1 MLNDSKLHYM
11 NKVTILSIT
20 LLASLTIVPTVYAEE
35 QTGFF
40 DWLMN
45 LFGGEPEKIESEI
58 LKESQVKQDDIK
70 KAVIIDQLDRDIPNK
85 SFQNQTMEYFTKAGY
100 EVDLYTYDDIT
111 IDFLKNLPS
120 MDYDFIVFRSH
131 ALAIYGDKPS
141 SWLFTGEKYTE
152 KKYIQE
158 QLAKDL
164 ISRAVPYRVTIAK
177 DLGYETASQDRHFIV
192 SAKFV
197 QNLMIEKFPNSVI
210 ILGGCDTLAHP
221 DFGHA
226 FIERGA
232 SSVIGWNGLVGSYD
246 NDQVIMSLV
255 EEILFEN
262 SNVDDAVDTVM
273 EDYLKNHDLDVRLRH
288 YASGIEVEV

>member
-1 MLNDSKLHYM
+1 MKSFGA
-11 NKVTILSIT
+11 VAITFIVSIT
-20 LLASLTIVPTVYAEE
+20 VLLPNAYAEE
-35 QTGFF
+35 WNFI
-40 DWLMN
+40 DWLTN

-58 LKESQVKQDDIK
+58 LKESQVKQADIK
-70 KAVIIDQLDRDIPNK
+70 KAVIIDQLDRDLPNK
-85 SFQNQTMEYFTKAGY
+85 SFQNQTMGYFTKAGY

-141 SWLFTGEKYTE
+141 SWIFTGEKYTP

-164 ISRAVPYRVTIAK
+164 ISRAVPYRVTYAA
-177 DLGYETASQDRHFIV
+177 DLGYDTASKDRHFIV

-197 QNLMIEKFPNSVI
+197 KDLMIEKFPNSVI
-210 ILGGCDTLAHP
+210 ILGGCDTMAHS
-221 DFGHA
+221 DFGQS

-232 SSVIGWNGLVGSYD
+232 SSVIGWNGLVD
-246 NDQVIMSLV
+246 ARVNDQVIMSLV
-255 EEILFEN
+255 KEILIEK
-262 SNVDDAVDTVM
+262 SEIDDAVDSVM
-273 EDYLKNHDLDVRLRH
+273 EDYLKDNNTDLRLKH

>member
-1 MLNDSKLHYM
+1 MKSFGAFAIIFI
-11 NKVTILSIT
+11 VSITILPS
-20 LLASLTIVPTVYAEE
+20 AYAEE
-35 QTGFF
+35 WNFF
-40 DWLMN
+40 DWLTN
-45 LFGGEPEKIESEI
+45 LFGGEAEKNESNLLGEP
-58 LKESQVKQDDIK
+58 DIK
-70 KAVIIDQLDRDIPNK
+70 KAVIIDQLDRDLPNP
-85 SFQNQTMEYFTKAGY
+85 SFQNQTMQYFTKAGY
-100 EVDLYTYDDIT
+100 EVDLVTYDDIT
-111 IDFLKNLPS
+111 IDFYKNLPS

-141 SWLFTGEKYTE
+141 SWIFTGEKYTP

-164 ISRAVPYRVTIAK
+164 ISRAVPYRVSLAA
-177 DLGYETASQDRHFIV
+177 DLGYDTASKDRHFII

-197 QNLMIEKFPNSVI
+197 KDLMIEKFPNSVV

-232 SSVIGWNGLVGSYD
+232 SSVIGWSGLVGAHE

-255 EEILFEN
+255 EDLVIEKSEIN
-262 SNVDDAVDTVM
+262 DAVDSVM
-273 EDYLKNHDLDVRLRH
+273 EDFLKNNDTKLRLKH
-288 YASGIEVEV
+288 YSSGIDIEI

>member
-1 MLNDSKLHYM
+1 MKSFGA
-11 NKVTILSIT
+11 VAITFIVSIT
-20 LLASLTIVPTVYAEE
+20 VLLPNAYAEE
-35 QTGFF
+35 WNFI
-40 DWLMN
+40 DWLTN

-120 MDYDFIVFRSH
+120 MDYKFIVFRSH

-273 EDYLKNHDLDVRLRH
+273 EDYLKNHDLKVRLRH
-288 YASGIEVEV
+288 YASGIEIDV

>member
-1 MLNDSKLHYM
+1 MKSFGAFAIIFIVSIM
-11 NKVTILSIT
+11 ILPS
-20 LLASLTIVPTVYAEE
+20 AYAEE
-35 QTGFF
+35 WNFF
-40 DWLMN
+40 DWLTN
-45 LFGGEPEKIESEI
+45 LFGGEAEKNESEI
-58 LKESQVKQDDIK
+58 LKESPVKQFDIK
-70 KAVIIDQLDRDIPNK
+70 KAVIIDQLERDMPNP

-100 EVDLYTYDDIT
+100 EVDLFTYDDIT

-141 SWLFTGEKYTE
+141 SWIFTGEKYSE

-164 ISRAVPYRVTIAK
+164 ISRAVPYRVSLAK
-177 DLGYETASQDRHFIV
+177 DLGYDTASKDRHFIV

-197 QNLMIEKFPNSVI
+197 KDLMIEKFPSSVV
-210 ILGGCDTLAHP
+210 ILGGCDTMAHP

-232 SSVIGWNGLVGSYD
+232 SSVIGWNGLVGAAQ

-255 EEILFEN
+255 EEMVIKKSEIG
-262 SNVDDAVDTVM
+262 DAVDSVM
-273 EDYLKNHDLDVRLRH
+273 EDFLKNNDTDLRLKH
-288 YASGIEVEV
+288 YASGIDVEI